1 MINRMDTYTENRVN
15 PCNPYLKKKKNLR
28 YQRNLRMNSEERH
41 TLLFFISI
49 LYQFMDNQT

>member
-28 YQRNLRMNSEERH
+28 YQRNLRMNQSTVHLEKIFH
-41 TLLFFISI
+41 SI
-49 LYQFMDNQT
+49 RRYAK